1 MSNELYLIHR
11 EDYVGHIDD
20 KVRLYSMLKQINH
33 MISRLPSNRGNK
45 ELTDL
50 AVCFDII
57 SDEMFR
63 SWGIPKSYL
72 VFGHEAALSNLMEN
86 ELIAPEDAGY
96 VCDDDDDENECD
108 GCECCS
114 ECCTED
120 DEDEADT
127 FAEDMATLASALHNI
142 FGDNVSIHISVE

>member
-1 MSNELYLIHR
+1 MKNELYLIHH
-11 EDYVGHIDD
+11 EDYVSHIDD

-45 ELTDL
+45 ELTDM

-57 SDEMFR
+57 SEEMFR

-72 VFGHEAALSNLMEN
+72 VFGHEAALSKLMEN

-96 VCDDDDDENECD
+96 VCDDEDDEDECD
-108 GCECCS
+108 GCECCA
-114 ECCTED
+114 
-120 DEDEADT
+120 DEGEEEVDT
-127 FAEDMATLASALHNI
+127 FAEDMATLASVLHNI
-142 FGDNVSIHISVE
+142 FGDSVSIQISVD

>member
-45 ELTDL
+45 VLTDM

-63 SWGIPKSYL
+63 GWGIPKSYL
-72 VFGHEAALSNLMEN
+72 VFGHEAALSKLMDY

-96 VCDDDDDENECD
+96 VCDDEDDEDECD
-108 GCECCS
+108 GCECCA
-114 ECCTED
+114 
-120 DEDEADT
+120 DEGEEEVDT
-127 FAEDMATLASALHNI
+127 FAEDMATLASVLHNI
-142 FGDNVSIHISVE
+142 FGDSVSIQISVE

>member
-45 ELTDL
+45 ELTDM
-50 AVCFDII
+50 AVCFDVI
-57 SDEMFR
+57 SEEMFR

-72 VFGHEAALSNLMEN
+72 VFGHEAALSKLMEN

-96 VCDDDDDENECD
+96 VCDDEDDEDECD
-108 GCECCS
+108 GCECCA
-114 ECCTED
+114 
-120 DEDEADT
+120 DEGEEEVDT
-127 FAEDMATLASALHNI
+127 FAEDMATLASVLHNI
-142 FGDNVSIHISVE
+142 FGDSVSIHISVE

>member
-1 MSNELYLIHR
+1 MKNELYLIHH
-11 EDYVGHIDD
+11 EDYVSHIDD

-45 ELTDL
+45 ELTDM

-57 SDEMFR
+57 SEEMFR

-72 VFGHEAALSNLMEN
+72 VFGHEAALSKLMEN

-96 VCDDDDDENECD
+96 VCDDEDDEDECD
-108 GCECCS
+108 GCECCA
-114 ECCTED
+114 
-120 DEDEADT
+120 DEGEEEVDT
-127 FAEDMATLASALHNI
+127 FAEDMATLASVLHNI
-142 FGDNVSIHISVE
+142 FGDSVSIQISVE

>member
-33 MISRLPSNRGNK
+33 MISHLPSNRGNK
-45 ELTDL
+45 KLTDM

-57 SDEMFR
+57 SEEMFR
-63 SWGIPKSYL
+63 GWGIPKSYL
-72 VFGHEAALSNLMEN
+72 VFGHEAALSKLMEN

-96 VCDDDDDENECD
+96 VCDD
-108 GCECCS
+108 
-114 ECCTED
+114 ED
-120 DEDEADT
+120 DEDECDSCECCADDDKT
-127 FAEDMATLASALHNI
+127 EVDVFAEDMATLVSLLHNI
-142 FGDNVSIHISVE
+142 FGDSVSFRISVE

>member
-1 MSNELYLIHR
+1 MKNELYLIHH
-11 EDYVGHIDD
+11 EDYVSHIDD

-45 ELTDL
+45 ELTDM

-57 SDEMFR
+57 SEEMFR

-72 VFGHEAALSNLMEN
+72 VFGHEAALSKLMEN

-96 VCDDDDDENECD
+96 VCDDEDDEDECD
-108 GCECCS
+108 GCECCAD
-114 ECCTED
+114 D
-120 DEDEADT
+120 DEDEVDT
-127 FAEDMATLASALHNI
+127 FAEGMATLASVLHNI
-142 FGDNVSIHISVE
+142 FGDSVSIQISME

>member
-1 MSNELYLIHR
+1 MSNELYLIHL

-45 ELTDL
+45 ELTDM

-63 SWGIPKSYL
+63 GWGIPKSYL
-72 VFGHEAALSNLMEN
+72 VFGHEAALSKLMEN

-96 VCDDDDDENECD
+96 VCDDEDEDDEDECD
-108 GCECCS
+108 GCECCAGDD
-114 ECCTED
+114 D
-120 DEDEADT
+120 DEVDA
-127 FAEDMATLASALHNI
+127 FAEDMATLASVLHNI
-142 FGDNVSIHISVE
+142 FGDSVSIQISVE

>member
-45 ELTDL
+45 ELTDM

-57 SDEMFR
+57 SEEMFR

-72 VFGHEAALSNLMEN
+72 VFGNEAALSKLMEN

-96 VCDDDDDENECD
+96 VCDDEDDEDECD
-108 GCECCS
+108 GCECCA
-114 ECCTED
+114 
-120 DEDEADT
+120 DEGEEEVDT
-127 FAEDMATLASALHNI
+127 FAEDMATLASVLHNN
-142 FGDNVSIHISVE
+142 FGDGVSIQISVD